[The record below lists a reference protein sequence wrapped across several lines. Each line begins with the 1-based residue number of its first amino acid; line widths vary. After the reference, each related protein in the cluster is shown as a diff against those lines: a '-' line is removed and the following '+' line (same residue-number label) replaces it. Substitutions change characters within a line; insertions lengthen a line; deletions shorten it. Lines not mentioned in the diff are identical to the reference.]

1 MSSPGAPITLLLK
14 QAREGSPAAAQELI
28 PLVYDQL
35 RRLAQSYLAVDR
47 GQTLAPTALVH
58 EAYIRLAGSDIEW
71 KDRVHFFAVAARQM
85 RRILVDHARARR
97 RDKRGAGVERVSLD
111 NVNLVTPAQS
121 VDVIDVDSALNRLAS
136 FDPRKAEVVELLY
149 FGGMTVEETG
159 EAVGVSTAT
168 VQRELKMAKAW
179 LHAELASGPAPSL

>member
-1 MSSPGAPITLLLK
+1 M
-14 QAREGSPAAAQELI
+14 
-28 PLVYDQL
+28 
-35 RRLAQSYLAVDR
+35 DR
-47 GQTLAPTALVH
+47 GQTLAATALVH
-58 EAYIRLAGSDIEW
+58 EAYIRLAGSDVEW

-97 RDKRGAGVERVSLD
+97 RDKRGAGVERVSLE

-121 VDVIDVDSALNRLAS
+121 VDVIDVDSALTRLAS

-159 EAVGVSTAT
+159 EAVGVSPAT

-179 LHAELASGPAPSL
+179 LHAELASGPAPPA